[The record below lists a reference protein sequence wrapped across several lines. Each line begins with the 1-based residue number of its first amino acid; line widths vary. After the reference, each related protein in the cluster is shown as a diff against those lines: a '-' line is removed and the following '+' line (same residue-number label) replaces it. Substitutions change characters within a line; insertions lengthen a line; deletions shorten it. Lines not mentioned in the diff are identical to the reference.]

1 MTIST
6 DPRAEALDR
15 LPVRE
20 AVPELLRAL
29 DDRGVAV
36 LCAPPGTGKT
46 TLVPLVLAGLVGGGP
61 VRRVL
66 VAEPRRIAARA
77 AARRMA
83 WLLGE
88 RPGGKVGFTVRGE
101 RQAGRG
107 TVVEVVTTGVLLQ
120 RLQRD
125 QELAGVDVVVL
136 DECHERH
143 LDADTAAA
151 FLLDVR
157 AALRPDLWLI
167 ATSATTDAEGWAR
180 LLGDGGTDG
189 SGSEC
194 GDGRPGKPA
203 PVVSAPGVSHPVE
216 VVWAPPER
224 PVRPPHGMRVDPALL
239 DHVAAVVRRALR
251 EREGDVLCFLPGV
264 GEIARVAG
272 KLGGLDGTEV
282 LQVHGRAPA
291 AVQEAV
297 LSGADGGR
305 RRVVLATSVAESSL
319 TVPGVRIVV
328 DCGLAREPRMDH
340 ARGLSALTT
349 VRASRAAARQR
360 AGRAGRE
367 APGVVYRCWPEAED
381 ARLPR
386 FPSPEIAGA
395 DLTAFALQTAC
406 WGDPDASGLAL
417 LDPPPAGA
425 MTAARETLTAIGAVD
440 TAGRATERGTRM
452 ARLGLH
458 PRLARALV
466 DGAKEVGARRAA
478 EVVALLSEEPP
489 REYGDDLTAAWRTA
503 RHGGDPYA
511 TRWRQE
517 ARRLERAL
525 TPEASAR
532 PDSARGGD
540 GPGRGEDGS
549 ARGGGGPGRGGDLR
563 GGDGPGRGGDGL
575 GRGGDLRGGDGPARG
590 EDCLG
595 RGENGP
601 ARGGGGPGRSGDLRG
616 GDGPARRGDGPR
628 RGEDGPARG
637 GDGPGRGGDDPAHS
651 GGGPARRGDG
661 PGRGS
666 DLRGDGPAHGSG
678 GPSRGGDGPGRG
690 GDPRGGGGPARR
702 GDGPRGGDNLP
713 TRGSDLRGGDGPA
726 RGGDGPHDGDNGPA
740 RGGGPHGGDSL
751 PARGSGGPHG
761 DDAVAGLMAALA
773 FPERVARRR
782 GERAYLMA
790 AGTGAEL
797 ADGSRLGG
805 APWLAVAVADR
816 PVAAASA
823 RVRLA
828 AVTDEGT
835 ARAAAAALAS
845 EGEEVRW
852 ADGDVLAHQVARLG
866 AIELVS
872 RPLTDPDPEQ
882 VRRALLEGLRRE
894 GTGLLRWSAQATAV
908 RQRMAFLHRE
918 LGGAWPDVS
927 DAALLDRADE
937 WLGSELARARGR
949 ADLGRVDAGQAL
961 ARLLPWAT
969 GEAARFEE
977 LAPERIEV
985 PSGSRVRLDYGAD
998 RPVLAVKLQ
1007 ELFGWQEAPRIA
1019 GGRVP
1024 LLVHLLSPA
1033 GRPAAV
1039 TADLASFWKD
1049 GYRSVRAELRGRY
1062 PKHPWPEDPTTAEP
1076 TRRTNTRRGR

>member
-1 MTIST
+1 MTIPADART
-6 DPRAEALDR
+6 EALDR

-88 RPGGKVGFTVRGE
+88 RPGDRVGFTVRGE
-101 RQAGRG
+101 RQAGPG

-157 AALRPDLWLI
+157 AALRPDLRLI
-167 ATSATTDAEGWAR
+167 AASATTDAEGWAR
-180 LLGDGGTDG
+180 LLGDGGGLGDG
-189 SGSEC
+189 GDGGGA
-194 GDGRPGKPA
+194 GDGRGAWGGGADGGEGAGEPA

-251 EREGDVLCFLPGV
+251 ERDGDVLCFLPGV

-272 KLGGLDGTEV
+272 KLGGLADAEV

-297 LSGADGGR
+297 LAGADGGR

-425 MTAARETLTAIGAVD
+425 MAAARETLTAIGAVD
-440 TAGRATERGTRM
+440 AAGRATGRGARM

-458 PRLARALV
+458 PRLARALI
-466 DGAKEVGARRAA
+466 DGAREVGARRAA

-489 REYGDDLTAAWRTA
+489 REYGDDLAAAWRTA

-511 TRWRQE
+511 ARWRQE
-517 ARRLERAL
+517 ARRLEHAL
-525 TPEASAR
+525 TAAGTGR
-532 PDSARGGD
+532 RGGARGS
-540 GPGRGEDGS
+540 DGS
-549 ARGGGGPGRGGDLR
+549 G
-563 GGDGPGRGGDGL
+563 
-575 GRGGDLRGGDGPARG
+575 RGGDGPAR
-590 EDCLG
+590 DD
-595 RGENGP
+595 
-601 ARGGGGPGRSGDLRG
+601 GGLVHDGDRPRG
-616 GDGPARRGDGPR
+616 GDGGPAHGSG
-628 RGEDGPARG
+628 GPARG
-637 GDGPGRGGDDPAHS
+637 GDGP
-651 GGGPARRGDG
+651 
-661 PGRGS
+661 
-666 DLRGDGPAHGSG
+666 
-678 GPSRGGDGPGRG
+678 RGGDG
-690 GDPRGGGGPARR
+690 D
-702 GDGPRGGDNLP
+702 
-713 TRGSDLRGGDGPA
+713 PA
-726 RGGDGPHDGDNGPA
+726 RGGDGP
-740 RGGGPHGGDSL
+740 R
-751 PARGSGGPHG
+751 G

-797 ADGSRLGG
+797 GDGSRLGG

-816 PVAAASA
+816 PVASASA

-828 AVTDEGT
+828 AVTDEDT
-835 ARAAAAALAS
+835 ARTAAAALAS

-852 ADGDVLAHQVARLG
+852 ADGNVVARRVARLG

-872 RPLTDPDPEQ
+872 RPLADPDREL
-882 VRRALLEGLRRE
+882 VRRALLDGLRRE

-927 DAALLDRADE
+927 DEALLDRADD
-937 WLGSELARARGR
+937 WLGTELARARGR
-949 ADLGRVDAGQAL
+949 ADLGRVDAAQAL
-961 ARLLPWAT
+961 ARLMPWAT

-985 PSGSRVRLDYGAD
+985 PSGSRVRVDYGAD

-1024 LLVHLLSPA
+1024 LLIHLLSPA

-1062 PKHPWPEDPTTAEP
+1062 PKHPWPEDPTTAQP
-1076 TRRTNTRRGR
+1076 TRRTNTRR

>member
-1 MTIST
+1 MRAGLSGIGAEPLTT
-6 DPRAEALDR
+6 PGDPRAEALDR

-20 AVPELLRAL
+20 AVPALLRAL
-29 DDRGVAV
+29 EDRGVAV

-157 AALRPDLWLI
+157 AALRPDLRLV
-167 ATSATTDAEGWAR
+167 AASATTDAEGWAR

-189 SGSEC
+189 GNEATDGGNEATDG
-194 GDGRPGKPA
+194 GDGPEGPA

-272 KLGGLDGTEV
+272 KLGALAEAEV
-282 LQVHGRAPA
+282 LQVHGRTPA

-297 LSGADGGR
+297 LAGADGGR

-367 APGVVYRCWPEAED
+367 APGAVYRCWPEAED

-417 LDPPPAGA
+417 LDPPPTGA

-440 TAGRATERGTRM
+440 AAGRATDRGTRM

-458 PRLARALV
+458 PRLARALI

-489 REYGDDLTAAWRTA
+489 REYGDDLAAAWRTA
-503 RHGGDPYA
+503 RHGGDSYA
-511 TRWRQE
+511 ARWRQE
-517 ARRLERAL
+517 ARRLEQAL
-525 TPEASAR
+525 TGTDDAR
-532 PDSARGGD
+532 PDGARGAQ
-540 GPGRGEDGS
+540 RA
-549 ARGGGGPGRGGDLR
+549 AR
-563 GGDGPGRGGDGL
+563 
-575 GRGGDLRGGDGPARG
+575 
-590 EDCLG
+590 
-595 RGENGP
+595 
-601 ARGGGGPGRSGDLRG
+601 
-616 GDGPARRGDGPR
+616 
-628 RGEDGPARG
+628 
-637 GDGPGRGGDDPAHS
+637 
-651 GGGPARRGDG
+651 
-661 PGRGS
+661 
-666 DLRGDGPAHGSG
+666 
-678 GPSRGGDGPGRG
+678 
-690 GDPRGGGGPARR
+690 
-702 GDGPRGGDNLP
+702 
-713 TRGSDLRGGDGPA
+713 
-726 RGGDGPHDGDNGPA
+726 
-740 RGGGPHGGDSL
+740 
-751 PARGSGGPHG
+751 G
-761 DDAVAGLMAALA
+761 DDAVAGLLAALA

-797 ADGSRLGG
+797 GEGSRLGG
-805 APWLAVAVADR
+805 SPWLAVAVADR
-816 PVAAASA
+816 PVTAASA

-828 AVTDEGT
+828 AVTDEDT

-845 EGEEVRW
+845 EGAEVRW
-852 ADGDVLAHQVARLG
+852 ADGDVVARRVARLG

-872 RPLTDPDPEQ
+872 RSLAEPDPEL
-882 VRRALLEGLRRE
+882 VRQALLEGLRRE

-927 DAALLDRADE
+927 DAALLDRADD
-937 WLGSELARARGR
+937 WLGVELARARGR
-949 ADLGRVDAGQAL
+949 ADLGRVDAGAAL
-961 ARLLPWAT
+961 ARLMPWAT

-985 PSGSRVRLDYGAD
+985 PSGSRVRVDYGAD

-1007 ELFGWQEAPRIA
+1007 ELFGWQEAPRIG

-1049 GYRSVRAELRGRY
+1049 GYRAVRAELRGRY
-1062 PKHPWPEDPTTAEP
+1062 PKHPWPEDPSTAEP
-1076 TRRTNTRRGR
+1076 TRRTNTRR